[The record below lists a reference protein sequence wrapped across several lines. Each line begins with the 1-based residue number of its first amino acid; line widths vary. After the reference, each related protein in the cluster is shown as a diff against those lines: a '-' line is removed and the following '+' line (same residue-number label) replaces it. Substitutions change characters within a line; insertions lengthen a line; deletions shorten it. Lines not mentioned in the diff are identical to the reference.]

1 MVSDARNV
9 VQDLNMRTIISRKES
24 LEILEKDLRRA
35 ELERRAAELNSATA
49 GARVEILAQV
59 DREVRKQLRRRT
71 SRSEPGALLY

>member
-49 GARVEILAQV
+49 EARVEILAQV